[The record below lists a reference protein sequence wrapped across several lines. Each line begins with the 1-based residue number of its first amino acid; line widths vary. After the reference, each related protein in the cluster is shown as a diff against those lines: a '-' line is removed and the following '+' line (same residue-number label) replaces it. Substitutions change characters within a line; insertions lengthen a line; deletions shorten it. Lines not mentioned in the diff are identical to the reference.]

1 MAVIVT
7 VLPAAFLLTFTTPFL
22 STVATFLLLVFQVTN
37 LFFAFFGKMLVINL
51 MDLPAAICL
60 EIPLITI
67 FLTVFLVCCVL
78 FLLSVSFFCSIFILL
93 SFCTKSISP
102 SFKSISF
109 LISASSISGFVAK
122 AVAIFTFSFPSTLI
136 VYPSAKYAINLA
148 LFLLL

>member
-60 EIPLITI
+60 EIPLIAI
-67 FLTVFLVCCVL
+67 FLIVFLDCCVF
-78 FLLSVSFFCSIFILL
+78 FLLSVSFFCSIFI
-93 SFCTKSISP
+93 P
-102 SFKSISF
+102 SLRFYFHFMNI
-109 LISASSISGFVAK
+109 
-122 AVAIFTFSFPSTLI
+122 AIFH
-136 VYPSAKYAINLA
+136 
-148 LFLLL
+148 FLYDILCL